1 MKNMLTINE
10 LSAKTGISRYEIRR
24 RVHNGTVPHMRVGA
38 KQSKILID
46 SEIFD
51 KLLTEESINNITSI
65 KSNNIKN
72 NDSTDGIG
80 YDRLRKI
87 D

>member
-1 MKNMLTINE
+1 MMLTINE
-10 LSAKTGISRYEIRR
+10 LAKRTGLSSYEIRR
-24 RVHNGTVPHMRVGA
+24 RVHSGLLPHMRVGS

-46 SEIFD
+46 ENVFNMIIRD
-51 KLLTEESINNITSI
+51 ESLCNI
-65 KSNNIKN
+65 KSTHKDIS
-72 NDSTDGIG
+72 DSDSPDTVG